1 MPFDM
6 PCIIG
11 RNTKE
16 ATERMN
22 SLFMSHFRYSFFFIN
37 ALQLGVYMSN
47 V

>member
-16 ATERMN
+16 ATE
-22 SLFMSHFRYSFFFIN
+22 SLD
-37 ALQLGVYMSN
+37 LTSN
-47 V
+47 DLIE